1 MPISIELI
9 SVLIWGVPLVLLGFL
24 FGTGYFKKLIPPSG
38 CVLMLAGWTMGMA
51 TMIAIALS
59 FPAEFSAF
67 LFKTALERWWN
78 QWTGHQPSN
87 VIYINPWL
95 LLIGAIVVISAIIS
109 IAYDKAM
116 RPRKFE

>member
-38 CVLMLAGWTMGMA
+38 CVLMLAGWVMGMA
-51 TMIAIALS
+51 TMIAIAFS
-59 FPAEFSAF
+59 FPVAFGAF
-67 LFKTALERWWN
+67 LVDAALGRWWN
-78 QWTGHQPSN
+78 QLLGRQPSN

-95 LLIGAIVVISAIIS
+95 LLIGVIVVISAIVS
-109 IAYDKAM
+109 IAYDRAM
-116 RPRKFE
+116 RPRKYE

>member
-24 FGTGYFKKLIPPSG
+24 FGTGYFKKMIPPSG
-38 CVLMLAGWTMGMA
+38 CVLMVTGWVMGMA

-59 FPAEFSAF
+59 FPLEFGVF
-67 LFKTALERWWN
+67 LARSTLERWLG
-78 QWTGHQPSN
+78 QFTGRQPSN

-95 LLIGAIVVISAIIS
+95 LLIGAIVVISAVVS
-109 IAYDKAM
+109 IAYDKM
-116 RPRKFE
+116 TRPRRE

>member
-38 CVLMLAGWTMGMA
+38 CVLMVTGWVMGMA
-51 TMIAIALS
+51 TMIAIAVS
-59 FPAEFSAF
+59 FPAAAGAF
-67 LFKTALERWWN
+67 LIDTALGNFWN
-78 QWTGHQPSN
+78 QLIGRQPSN

-95 LLIGAIVVISAIIS
+95 LLIFSIVVISAIVS
-109 IAYDKAM
+109 IAYDRVV
-116 RPRKFE
+116 RPHRD

>member
-24 FGTGYFKKLIPPSG
+24 FGTGYFKKMIPPSG
-38 CVLMLAGWTMGMA
+38 CVLMVVGWVMGMA
-51 TMIAIALS
+51 TMIAIAVS
-59 FPAEFSAF
+59 FPVAAGAF
-67 LFKTALERWWN
+67 LLDAALGNFWN
-78 QWTGHQPSN
+78 QLIGRQPMN

-95 LLIGAIVVISAIIS
+95 LLIGAIVVISAVVS

-116 RPRKFE
+116 RPRRE

>member
-38 CVLMLAGWTMGMA
+38 CVLMVAGWVMGMA
-51 TMIAIALS
+51 TMIAIAFL
-59 FPAEFSAF
+59 FPVAAGAF
-67 LFKTALERWWN
+67 LVDAAIGLWWN
-78 QWTGHQPSN
+78 QLIGRQPAN

-95 LLIGAIVVISAIIS
+95 LLVGAIVVISAVIS
-109 IAYDKAM
+109 IAYDKM
-116 RPRKFE
+116 VRPHKE